1 MATRPTAI
9 PAQLTAGDS
18 WTWERSH
25 ADYPADDGW
34 VLSYGIVGD
43 ELVEWEPGWATTE
56 GSVHVVTIPMA
67 ATAKL
72 KAGGSYRFV
81 EMVTKASERTSLTNS
96 VHIVEA
102 DPIQFAAGDGISWAR
117 RMVRTIEAF
126 LEGHLEDGLQYQMIG
141 TRQLQHIP
149 LPELRAFL
157 AQLRDEVATERAGRA
172 GILGR
177 PIRFALKS
185 A

>member
-25 ADYPADDGW
+25 ADYPADEGW

-43 ELVEWEPGWATTE
+43 GIVDWQPSWATAE

-67 ATAKL
+67 TTALL
-72 KAGGSYRFV
+72 KEGGSYRFV
-81 EMVTKASERTSLTNS
+81 EMVTKASERVTLTNE
-96 VHIVEA
+96 VRIVDA
-102 DPIQFAAGDGISWAR
+102 DPIQFAAGDGVSWAR

-141 TRQLQHIP
+141 TRQLGHIP

-157 AQLRDEVATERAGRA
+157 AQLRDEVQSERAGRA